1 MMALRWSC
9 SPLNIS
15 ANSSCSTFVSSPTTD
30 STISACMLS
39 SGSSS
44 SNSANPCRSFSCAA
58 ISSQVETSS
67 RRAFNCCICACA
79 LRLSDQKSSAMLSSS
94 RLVICF
100 ALFATSKTH
109 HSYMD
114 ALLQNCFELRP
125 VELLMFHERISKPGE
140 LIVVLAQHCTGG
152 CSPFMQNA
160 LHLGVN
166 QCCHCVTTDVTSKGW
181 HHSKCMSRCNPF
193 LSMQRQGILSSSG
206 DAAHSKFSVCS
217 FSSILS
223 H

>member
-9 SPLNIS
+9 SPLSIS

-109 HSYMD
+109 HSFMD
-114 ALLQNCFELRP
+114 ALLQAFDLCGEFVHTAHCN
-125 VELLMFHERISKPGE
+125 MFYGIC
-140 LIVVLAQHCTGG
+140 IQLAGY
-152 CSPFMQNA
+152 P
-160 LHLGVN
+160 
-166 QCCHCVTTDVTSKGW
+166 
-181 HHSKCMSRCNPF
+181 
-193 LSMQRQGILSSSG
+193 
-206 DAAHSKFSVCS
+206 
-217 FSSILS
+217 SILQPYQYLPCYS
-223 H
+223 PMKVRSTNLEDMDGF